1 MKKILLALL
10 AGAVGATIMS
20 VSAMAADAVATL
32 NGTEYETVQE
42 AVDAAVV
49 GDNVIQLLADKDG
62 IIDENVFIIQQ
73 KGINI
78 TFKGSEDIVYTG
90 GFEICGNNRSYIYE
104 GGSPA
109 EETLTFDGIN
119 FNGEDKTE
127 GFDFIGSKRKNTVPP
142 NGTLVWGYPHNVTVR
157 NCTFIGNG
165 DFSNDTPVVALRNV
179 GGYNWTI
186 EDCTAS
192 NMHSFLQASANTLS
206 STIDNVTVTNCGSG
220 LNLGTN
226 ANYTITNSTFDVAEY
241 AVRADANCDRDVDF
255 VMTGCEINAAEA
267 LIFRKGDTAKF
278 TYDVVIENNKIIAS
292 VADIT
297 RGGAA
302 AAGDTMTFDIDN
314 NYWGGDAPVIDEL
327 KTITGAVPEV
337 LPYYK
342 DEDMTQL
349 GGVEA
354 IYDGE
359 LYTTLADAI
368 DEAEAVGGDA
378 EITLV
383 ADVVAEAGYYSN
395 VGNNGALNSLV
406 IDLDGYTITV
416 NSDWKIFTD
425 ITLKN
430 GAVKSEAINGTSPFY
445 VFADAAGKTYDVTF
459 ENVDIVSKNNG
470 GFAFISPNGG
480 DADATFKFVNC
491 DIDVSDYASHVSVI
505 NAQGGIKVILDKTN
519 ITATNGGYVFVNVK
533 NAQITESTITADN
546 VTTAFRNFAGTVTDS
561 EIIVTAAKNGIK
573 NDADLALTIG
583 GDSYVK
589 ITGSTEYDI
598 NLADTATI
606 TVADTAKLY
615 ADSVNA
621 IDNITAG
628 ENATFVT
635 KADSISVEFVKAD
648 VDAQGVDNDEDAD
661 LYNINLVGA
670 NEEII
675 NRLNSADLTFVIEN
689 TTGKTAY
696 EIIASNEEVKINPV
710 NNSDNRY
717 EFHYDG
723 KDGVKTD
730 VANVITIGQV
740 KFSGYGIYTFSVD
753 AEAETNV
760 AHATTISDNIVDT
773 FVPNDDDTTVA
784 NGELVIENYI
794 KAEILVP
801 TRDLIINIDFPNAIN
816 DNQAAYQDMT
826 VTVSGA
832 DLETDLVIQLGE
844 NGEITDLDEYIT
856 KTSEDKAV
864 TAVFADGAYKV
875 TITDLLNVDTTY
887 TVVVEGAGYRTAR
900 YNVTMNCEESKTLN
914 FWNNV
919 KDNAVNVEEKKDS
932 SAKNVTFLA
941 GDIVKD
947 AIINIYDLS
956 AVVSYFGEIDLDEN
970 NNKTYAK
977 YDLNRDGKIDS
988 KDVAYVLVSWGK

>member
-1 MKKILLALL
+1 MNTKKIVLSLL

-90 GFEICGNNRSYIYE
+90 GFEVCGNNRSYTCE
-104 GGSPA
+104 SGSPA

-119 FNGEDKTE
+119 FNGEDRTE
-127 GFDFIGSKRKNTVPP
+127 AFDFIGSTRKYTLPP
-142 NGTLVWGYPHNVTVR
+142 NGTLVWGYPHNITVK
-157 NCTFIGNG
+157 NCDFVGNY
-165 DFSNDTPVVALRNV
+165 DYDKAVVAIRSA
-179 GGYNWTI
+179 GGYNLTI
-186 EDCTAS
+186 ENCTGTGL
-192 NMHSFLQASANTLS
+192 HSFLQASANTLS
-206 STIDNVTVTNCGSG
+206 SKIDRLTLTECESG
-220 LNLGTN
+220 LNIGTN
-226 ANYTITNSTFDVAEY
+226 ANYTITNSTFDVVEF
-241 AVRADANCDRDVDF
+241 AVRADINSNFDVNLLIDNCEV
-255 VMTGCEINAAEA
+255 NAAEA
-267 LIFRKGDTAKF
+267 FIFRKN
-278 TYDVVIENNKIIAS
+278 ESNKNYNVTISNSKIVSS

-297 RGGAA
+297 RNASA
-302 AAGDTMTFDIDN
+302 KDTDKIYFTIDN
-314 NYWGGDAPVIDEL
+314 NYWGGDAPVIPEL
-327 KTITGAVPEV
+327 EGFVDEV

-368 DEAEAVGGDA
+368 DEAEAAGGDA

-425 ITLKN
+425 ITLKD

-445 VFADAAGKTYDVTF
+445 MFMDAAGKTYDATF
-459 ENVDIVSKNNG
+459 ENVDIISEQNG
-470 GFAFISPNGG
+470 GYAFISPNGG
-480 DADATFKFVNC
+480 DADATFKFVECN
-491 DIDVSDYASHVSVI
+491 IDVSNYESWVSVI

-519 ITATNGGYVFVNVK
+519 ITATNGGSVFVNVK
-533 NAQITESTITADN
+533 NAQITDSTITADN

-561 EIIVTAAKNGIK
+561 EIIVTGAENGIK

-589 ITGSTEYDI
+589 ITGSAEYDI

-615 ADSVNA
+615 ADSVND

-648 VDAQGVDNDEDAD
+648 VDAQGEDNDEDAD

-675 NRLNSADLTFVIEN
+675 NRLNSADLTFVIQN

-875 TITDLLNVDTTY
+875 TITDLLNLDTTY

-919 KDNAVNVEEKKDS
+919 KDNAVEVEEDKES
-932 SAKNVTFLA
+932 SKKNVTFLA

-947 AIINIYDLS
+947 AVINIYDLS

>member
-1 MKKILLALL
+1 MNTKRLVMSLITAAVTSGMFCISSLA
-10 AGAVGATIMS
+10 AE
-20 VSAMAADAVATL
+20 AVAKL
-32 NGTEYETVQE
+32 GETEFETVQE

-90 GFEICGNNRSYIYE
+90 GFEVCGNNRSYTCE
-104 GGSPA
+104 SGSPA

-119 FNGEDKTE
+119 FNGEDRTE
-127 GFDFIGSKRKNTVPP
+127 AFDFIGSTRKYTLPP
-142 NGTLVWGYPHNVTVR
+142 NGTLVWGYPHNITVK
-157 NCTFIGNG
+157 NCDFVGNY
-165 DFSNDTPVVALRNV
+165 DYDKAVVAVRAA
-179 GGYNWTI
+179 GGYNLTI
-186 EDCTAS
+186 DNCTGTGL
-192 NMHSFLQASANTLS
+192 HSFLQASANTLS
-206 STIDNVTVTNCGSG
+206 SKIDRLTLTECESG
-220 LNLGTN
+220 LNIGTN
-226 ANYTITNSTFDVAEY
+226 ANYTITNSTFDVVEF
-241 AVRADANCDRDVDF
+241 AVRADINSNFDVNLLIDNF
-255 VMTGCEINAAEA
+255 KVNAAEA
-267 LIFRKGDTAKF
+267 FIFRKN
-278 TYDVVIENNKIIAS
+278 ESNKNYNVTISNSKIVSS

-297 RGGAA
+297 RNASA
-302 AAGDTMTFDIDN
+302 KDTDKIYFTIDN
-314 NYWGGDAPVIDEL
+314 NYWGGDAPVIPEL
-327 KTITGAVPEV
+327 EGFVDEV

-368 DEAEAVGGDA
+368 DTAEEVGGDA
-378 EITLV
+378 VITLV
-383 ADVVAEAGYYSN
+383 DDVVAEAGYYSN

-406 IDLDGYTITV
+406 IDLDGYTVTV

-445 VFADAAGKTYDVTF
+445 VFGDAAGKTYDVTF

-561 EIIVTAAKNGIK
+561 EIIVTGAKNGIK

-606 TVADTAKLY
+606 AVEDTAELY
-615 ADSVNA
+615 ADSVNV

-635 KADSISVEFVKAD
+635 KADSIAVEFVKVD
-648 VDAQGVDNDEDAD
+648 VDAQGVDNDEDED

-670 NEEII
+670 NDEII

-696 EIIASNEEVKINPV
+696 EIIAFNEEVAIAPV

-773 FVPNDDDTTVA
+773 FVPNDTDTVDA
-784 NGELVIENYI
+784 GELVIDAYV

-816 DNQAAYQDMT
+816 DNEAAYQDMT

-832 DLETDLVIQLGE
+832 DLETDLVVELGE
-844 NGEITDLDEYIT
+844 NGAITDLDEYIT

-875 TITDLLNVDTTY
+875 TITDLLNIDTTY

-919 KDNAVNVEEKKDS
+919 KDNAIEVEEDKES
-932 SAKNVTFLA
+932 SKKNVTFLA
-941 GDIVKD
+941 GDLVKD
-947 AIINIYDLS
+947 GTINIYDLS
-956 AVVSYFGEIDLDEN
+956 AVVSYFGEIDL
-970 NNKTYAK
+970 NKAGNAHAYAK